1 MAEPMDVDFVLK
13 LCHAFSYAL
22 SRSLTET
29 MGEAQGVL
37 FKRYVDSLIPLL
49 RSAGVEFQNLTPE
62 GFCKLL
68 RERGVVESAELV
80 SELPGETTFIIK
92 GCVSAP
98 RIHKPLGMEGYT
110 GDLCPLSMV
119 AMAALALDRGYKE
132 GEDPFKYVRFAER
145 LTYFT
150 SKGSKTKFRLV

>member
-68 RERGVVESAELV
+68 RERGSWRVQNWFLSYRVKRLSLLKAVFRPHGFINPWVWRDIRVIYALYLWWRWLLWHSIGDIRRGKTHSNTSASL
-80 SELPGETTFIIK
+80 
-92 GCVSAP
+92 
-98 RIHKPLGMEGYT
+98 R
-110 GDLCPLSMV
+110 D
-119 AMAALALDRGYKE
+119 
-132 GEDPFKYVRFAER
+132 
-145 LTYFT
+145 
-150 SKGSKTKFRLV
+150 